1 MALREIQPLED
12 KDWNT
17 LVNDLDAGQT
27 EEQAK
32 FLQES
37 IDNADNISITEY

>member
-1 MALREIQPLED
+1 MALRAIQPLED

-17 LVNDLDAGQT
+17 LVDDLKAGQT
-27 EEQAK
+27 REQAK

-37 IDNADNISITEY
+37 IDNADNIPTTEY